1 MRVLLATLL
10 AALTLTALTATS
22 AAASPGKYKNFR
34 ASIYVVVNS
43 TKELA
48 DPKVF
53 AQQFDRMQRQLK
65 FDKVYVEVYRNHL
78 FATDA
83 EIEAVKQAFA
93 AKGIIVAGGIT
104 LAAGGKN
111 GQFGTFDY
119 EDPADRA
126 ECKKAAEL
134 AAKHFNEVILD
145 DFFFYTS
152 KSDADI
158 AAKGDRSWTQYR
170 LDKMREVAKDLVI
183 GPAKA
188 VNASVKMIIK
198 YPNWYEH
205 FQGLGYDLDKEA
217 QMFDGIYTGTET
229 RDPYVTDQLLQ
240 QYESYEIIRYFDNIR
255 PGGNGGGW
263 VDTYSVRYADRYAE
277 QLWDTLFAKA
287 PEITMFNWHDLV
299 DPNYPVDAGERKAW
313 ANRPTSFNWNAMAKG
328 FRPSGKGDKF
338 GWGRIAGYSLEEVDK
353 ALGDLGNPI
362 GIASYKPYQS
372 DGEDF
377 LQNYFGNIGI
387 PVEMTPVFPDGPGLV
402 LLTEEAKYDPGIIK
416 KIDAKLKAGGR
427 VVITSGFL
435 RAMQDK
441 GFRNIA
447 EWQTT
452 GNVLPIHNFVDGFG
466 AGNGTVLNDPKKPVV
481 DILFPEVR
489 FYTNDSWGIIR
500 GVSGAKG
507 NPLLLMNAYAQGTI
521 YLLNIPE
528 NEADLYSLPQPAIT
542 KIKQYLMP
550 EFPVIV
556 DAPDLVSLFAY
567 DNGTFAVESFRNTAT
582 AINIV
587 VPGAFR
593 KIRDLVTGKLIPGRA
608 PPLPPMD
615 PRRRRFFHE
624 PPTTVFPVSLEAH
637 SWRTYKIEH

>member
-1 MRVLLATLL
+1 MRAVLAIVF
-10 AALTLTALTATS
+10 AALTLTAVT
-22 AAASPGKYKNFR
+22 AASAEAAPGKYKNFR
-34 ASIYVVVNS
+34 AAIYVVVNS

-65 FDKVYVEVYRNHL
+65 FDKVYIEVYRNHL

-83 EIEAVKQAFA
+83 EIEAVKRAFT
-93 AKGIIVAGGIT
+93 AKGITVAGGIT

-119 EDPADRA
+119 EDQADRA

-170 LDKMREVAKDLVI
+170 LDTMRSVAKQLVLD
-183 GPAKA
+183 PAHS
-188 VNASVKMIIK
+188 VNPSVKMIIK

-217 QMFDGIYTGTET
+217 QMFDGIHTGTET

-240 QYESYEIIRYFDNIR
+240 QYESYEIIRYFDHIR

-287 PEITMFNWHDLV
+287 PEIALFNWHDLV
-299 DPNYPVDAGERKAW
+299 DPNYPVDPGERKGW

-328 FRPSGKGDKF
+328 YHSTGKGDKF
-338 GWGRIAGYSLEEVDK
+338 GWGRVAGYSLEEVDK

-372 DGEDF
+372 EGEDF
-377 LQNYFGNIGI
+377 LQNYLGNIGI
-387 PVEMTPVFPDGPGLV
+387 PIEMAPVFPEGPGLV
-402 LLTEEAKYDPGIIK
+402 LLTEEAKYDPDIIK

-435 RAMQDK
+435 RAMQSK

-447 EWQTT
+447 EWETT
-452 GNVLPIHNFVDGFG
+452 GNVLPIHNFIDGFG
-466 AGNGTVLNDPKKPVV
+466 AGNGTVLNDSRKPAV
-481 DILFPEVR
+481 DILFPEIR

-507 NPLLLMNAYAQGTI
+507 NPLLLMNSYSQGTV

-528 NEADLYSLPQPAIT
+528 NEADLYNLPQPAIT

-550 EFPVIV
+550 NFPVRI

-567 DNGTFAVESFRNTAT
+567 DNGTFAIESFRNTA
-582 AINIV
+582 AGVNII
-587 VPGAFR
+587 VPGAG
-593 KIRDLVTGKLIPGRA
+593 KKLRDLETGKLMAGRA
-608 PPLPPMD
+608 PALPPMD
-615 PRRRRFFHE
+615 PRRRRFFSQ

-637 SWRTYKIEH
+637 SWKTYKIEN